1 MLNNFIRESK
11 YNYFYYFLL
20 EWLYL
25 DVDRIKRLEAIA
37 QEYFQSF
44 KFDAFLLNESGNI
57 ILSKL
62 RKEEQELDENAFM
75 LLKNCKCISN
85 CLSRGDVEDFI
96 LHGKKGYIIAVPL
109 RSLILAISGVK
120 ESEIEETLKEIK
132 RVAKIIEESV

>member
-1 MLNNFIRESK
+1 MDADK
-11 YNYFYYFLL
+11 
-20 EWLYL
+20 
-25 DVDRIKRLEAIA
+25 IKRLEAIA
-37 QEYFQSF
+37 QEHFQSF

-62 RKEEQELDENAFM
+62 RKEEQELNENAFM
-75 LLKNCKCISN
+75 LLENCKCISN
-85 CLSRGDVEDFI
+85 CLSGGEVEDFI

-120 ESEIEETLKEIK
+120 ESEIEETLKEAK